1 MPGDGPTGS
10 TGPDPSTQGHPS
22 TQRHTGADGPAA
34 PAAPSGAA
42 HRTLHF
48 VLAPEDLPRLLR
60 LPALTRAGRSIRAEL
75 SWHDTPDGTLAAR
88 NLALCA
94 SASPG
99 ASWRLEALHPEPG
112 LTWPAA
118 LPAPL
123 RQEASGPGGFHPHL
137 PEPLA
142 GVAAFRGRRHR
153 FQDSGGTAVVV
164 LEGHLRGVSTI
175 RPACRVELHGPS
187 SALAACV
194 LAMADGLRL
203 MVPRAGLAAE
213 AVSVARGAEPPPRGA
228 ALPVIAAGQPLTDT
242 VAQVVGGLLDTM
254 LHWSMTAGDGE
265 GPVPVHQMRVATR
278 RLRSALS
285 IFRHAAA
292 CPELLPLGPALR
304 DTASRL
310 GGARDWDVFLAGT
323 GAQVADLFPEERR
336 LASLLAAGRRR
347 RLAAYA
353 GLRAHLESTEFRR
366 LALSLACAAAL
377 RPWDGQD
384 PAQDAVLQ
392 ADTEAFAAGVLA
404 RRLRQVRRAGRGLRH
419 LPVPALH
426 ELRKDCKRLRYAAE
440 FFQPLFPD
448 KAARRFIRHLAALQE
463 ALGLLNDGAAAAGLL
478 AQLGRAGE
486 GYAAGLVNGAV
497 AAGAGAVRAEV
508 RDAWHGFRHTDP
520 FWT

>member
-10 TGPDPSTQGHPS
+10 AGPDPSTQGH
-22 TQRHTGADGPAA
+22 TDADGPAA
-34 PAAPSGAA
+34 SGGPSGAP

-60 LPALTRAGRSIRAEL
+60 LPALTRTGRSVRAEL
-75 SWHDTPDGTLAAR
+75 SWHDTPDGTLAGR

-94 SASPG
+94 NASPG
-99 ASWRLEALHPEPG
+99 APWRLEALHPEAG

-118 LPAPL
+118 LAAPL
-123 RQEASGPGGFHPHL
+123 RQEASGPGGFHHP
-137 PEPLA
+137 PMPKPLA
-142 GVAAFRGRRHR
+142 TVAAFRGRRHR
-153 FQDSGGTAVVV
+153 FQDGGGTAVVV

-187 SALAACV
+187 PVSAACA
-194 LAMADGLRL
+194 LSLADGVRL

-213 AVSVARGAEPPPRGA
+213 AAAVAQGAEPPPRGA
-228 ALPVIAAGQPLTDT
+228 SLPVIAARQPLTDT

-292 CPELLPLGPALR
+292 CSELLPLGPALR
-304 DTASRL
+304 DTASQL

-323 GAQVADLFPEERR
+323 GAQVAALFPEERR
-336 LASLLAAGRRR
+336 LAALLAAGRRR

-353 GLRAHLESTEFRR
+353 GLRAHLEGVGFRR

-377 RPWDGQD
+377 RPWDGRD

-448 KAARRFIRHLAALQE
+448 KATRRFIRHLAALQE

-478 AQLGRAGE
+478 AQLGRTGE
-486 GYAAGLVNGAV
+486 GYAAGLVNGVV

-508 RDAWHGFRHTDP
+508 RDAWHGFRHADP
-520 FWT
+520 FWP